1 MRDDSLWRM
10 LSVVGL
16 SMMKPIAPGSNWLGH
31 IGDALGTG
39 MAYQMMQESAG
50 QTQAN
55 KQRELDIK
63 ETEAGADTAL
73 KRARAASET
82 ATLPGKLATQT
93 AHIAQL
99 YTDMANTKD
108 TMASRQ
114 LKRQIDMETQALE
127 REFGRPQAQ
136 AALDQARANV
146 GRTEAQTRAAGQKGD
161 SGRLKAINDA
171 AKRNRD
177 PLTGKLNINGMVAD
191 LDAAGVQHNFRP
203 PSAAMVAE
211 GQARI
216 KSGKNKAEQDAFRQQ
231 LNDRLQENDM
241 YPVF

>member
-114 LKRQIDMETQALE
+114 LKRQIDMETQVLE
-127 REFGRPQAQ
+127 REFGRQRVQ
-136 AALDQARANV
+136 TELDQARANV
-146 GRTEAQTRAAGQKGD
+146 DRTKAQTAAAGQRPD
-161 SGRLKAINDA
+161 AARLKAINDA
-171 AKRNRD
+171 EKRNRD

-191 LDAAGVQHNFRP
+191 LDAAGVQHDFKA
-203 PSAAMVAE
+203 PSAAIVND
-211 GQARI
+211 GQARL
-216 KSGKNKAEQDAFRQQ
+216 KAATGAQREAIRQQ
-231 LNDRLQENDM
+231 LNERLRENSL